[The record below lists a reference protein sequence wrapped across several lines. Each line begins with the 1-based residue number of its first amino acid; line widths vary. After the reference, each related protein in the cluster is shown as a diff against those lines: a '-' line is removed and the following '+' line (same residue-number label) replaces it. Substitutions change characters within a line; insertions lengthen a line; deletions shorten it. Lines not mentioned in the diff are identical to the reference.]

1 MTMIAQG
8 KIKSVV
14 DRKYRPRRER
24 KEKDTINTL
33 KEKLVE
39 FIPANDQQILEDYKK
54 LQSQLDS
61 LDGIREKQ
69 FWQHLQEAL
78 KTFKLDEPQKAGKIL
93 EIVKSLLQSYTI
105 RLNSSD
111 VKILEAIYRQ
121 PLLTLEGICSAT
133 KLSWGT
139 VQKRYNQLAGSQV
152 YKTVAV
158 PNYDKLGLAP
168 IIVLTLDSEREILS
182 PYLTS
187 IQINN
192 GWCSTNRLWEILIP
206 KSNLQEFAKLIFRH
220 LQNSRI
226 FEKLF
231 LLHSV
236 NFTYFDRGSRSWNIN
251 WSQWELELEKEETVK
266 VILDHENCHKKQRIK
281 RMDLKILHFLT
292 QNLRREQ
299 REIAQALNTSESKV
313 SLCKKNL
320 YNDKYFTP
328 VLQLTNRAGLTE
340 NLLIIL
346 KEKIQEIP
354 SAFLKLPQTT
364 IYELTEYSSKTKQT
378 IIQTQ
383 LPPGSKTRIKEIL
396 ERKSPDTQ
404 FSNYTIQ
411 IESFPETITE
421 AFDEKNQNWMWG
433 PPALKIYHKI
443 NRNLESPYYQI
454 PKI

>member
-1 MTMIAQG
+1 
-8 KIKSVV
+8 
-14 DRKYRPRRER
+14 
-24 KEKDTINTL
+24 
-33 KEKLVE
+33 
-39 FIPANDQQILEDYKK
+39 
-54 LQSQLDS
+54 
-61 LDGIREKQ
+61 
-69 FWQHLQEAL
+69 L

-111 VKILEAIYRQ
+111 VKILEAIYQQ
-121 PLLTLEGICSAT
+121 PLLTLEGICSVT

-168 IIVLTLDSEREILS
+168 IIVLTSDSEREISS

-187 IQINN
+187 IQVNN
-192 GWCSTNRLWEILIP
+192 GWCSTNRLWEMLIP
-206 KSNLQEFAKLIFRH
+206 KSNLQEFAKIIFRH

-226 FEKLF
+226 FERLF
-231 LLHSV
+231 LLHNV
-236 NFTYFDRGSRSWNIN
+236 NFTYFDYGSRSWNIN
-251 WSQWELELEKEETVK
+251 WSQWQLELEKEETVK
-266 VILDHENCHKKQRIK
+266 VILNNENCHRKQRIK

-299 REIAQALNTSESKV
+299 REIAQVLNTSESKV

-354 SAFLKLPQTT
+354 SAFLRLPQTT

-378 IIQTQ
+378 VIQTQ

-396 ERKSPDTQ
+396 ERKNPDTQ
-404 FSNYTIQ
+404 FSNYTIR

-421 AFDEKNQNWMWG
+421 AFDDKNQNWMWG
-433 PPALKIYHKI
+433 PSALKIYQKSI
-443 NRNLESPYYQI
+443 ET
-454 PKI
+454 